1 MLRKMLVTNISVL
14 LLVNLLVIL
23 TSCGMSG
30 CQQVTPR
37 VVIVPESQSV
47 IFLDANESITV
58 SKRSAVLDIG
68 WYLQLVDLYMSVQS
82 GEWERVEP

>member
-1 MLRKMLVTNISVL
+1 M
-14 LLVNLLVIL
+14 
-23 TSCGMSG
+23 
-30 CQQVTPR
+30 
-37 VVIVPESQSV
+37 PESQSV